1 MKADTRPNAFVPPY
15 AEGRL
20 KRTLTPPSGSAS
32 SVFLPAELR
41 HLRSTQEAHHTHP
54 PSSKRILTAF
64 QSAWHPFKLAATKAN
79 ANRVCFEGV
88 LSVSPQSVCSSR
100 HSFSCLIYF
109 ILKGLSICITRTGWE
124 KVSDVCGVGFL
135 LLFVIVKKKIMVSLS
150 LATLLTHRLT
160 LHSSLSPDLLF
171 SAGICTSEVWTART
185 RFTLETY
192 FVRLWQTLFYYPSN
206 ISLFTIWWLANRPIL
221 LSKK

>member
-135 LLFVIVKKKIMVSLS
+135 LLFVIVKKKNNGLPLS
-150 LATLLTHRLT
+150 GHTPDSPTHPPQLPQ
-160 LHSSLSPDLLF
+160 S
-171 SAGICTSEVWTART
+171 
-185 RFTLETY
+185 
-192 FVRLWQTLFYYPSN
+192 
-206 ISLFTIWWLANRPIL
+206 WLAFLCRYLHIRGMNCTY
-221 LSKK
+221 